1 MVEQS
6 YSKNRNSYPLLTFP
20 PTFVIIGALK
30 YTLLSINNSML
41 AQAIDFTANE
51 NIYQGCIRL
60 AILKKKQIYKFVEN
74 KNVIM

>member
-1 MVEQS
+1 
-6 YSKNRNSYPLLTFP
+6 
-20 PTFVIIGALK
+20 
-30 YTLLSINNSML
+30 ML

-60 AILKKKQIYKFVEN
+60 AILKKKQKYIFLEN